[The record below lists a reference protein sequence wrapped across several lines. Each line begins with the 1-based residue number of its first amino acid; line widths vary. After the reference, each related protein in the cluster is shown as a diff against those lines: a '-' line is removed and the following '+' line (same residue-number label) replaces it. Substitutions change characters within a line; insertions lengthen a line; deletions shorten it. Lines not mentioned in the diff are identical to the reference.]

1 MIVSDVHHV
10 SINVTDVDRALG
22 FYVDLLGMEVLP
34 RPDFPFPGAWL
45 GVGAT
50 RQLHLI
56 QGGVPADTGQHV
68 AFAVDDL
75 DAAVATIREAGVRVT
90 DPRPVGDTALR
101 QSFLHDPDGN
111 RLELS
116 GR

>member
-1 MIVSDVHHV
+1 MIVSDLHHV

-22 FYVDLLGMEVLP
+22 FYVGVLGLEVLP

-50 RQLHLI
+50 RQVHLI
-56 QGGVPADTGQHV
+56 AASVPQDDGQHF

-75 DAAVATIREAGVRVT
+75 DAAVATIRDAGVRVT
-90 DPRPVGDTALR
+90 DPRPVGDTPAR
-101 QSFLHDPDGN
+101 QAFLHDPDGN
-111 RLELS
+111 RLELNGS
-116 GR
+116 